1 MIERVINMYDIHKI
15 IIMGKFAPEDRQ
27 NIEAVVME
35 TYGMRI
41 NSILY
46 INEIGSIPDKK
57 SLKEE
62 IKSELYSDMY
72 DEDSLKI
79 KVKEAINGLDVMNK
93 ISEYILK
100 RYTED
105 TILYFYDPNDEC
117 YNYLENMLYET
128 DGRIYI
134 SKYEDLIDNYG
145 EEGYNDI
152 YTIMK
157 INNMKVENLIKEN
170 KLSMI
175 YFLHGL
181 IERLLSK

>member
-1 MIERVINMYDIHKI
+1 MYDIHKI
-15 IIMGKFAPEDRQ
+15 IIMGNFDLEDQ
-27 NIEAVVME
+27 SGIECVVME
-35 TYGMRI
+35 TVGMRI

-46 INEIGSIPDKK
+46 INETNSIPDKK
-57 SLKEE
+57 ALKEE
-62 IKSELYSDMY
+62 LKSELYADMY

-79 KVKEAINGLDVMNK
+79 KVKEVINGADAMNK
-93 ISEYILK
+93 VSEYLLK

-105 TILYFYDPNDEC
+105 TILYFYDSNDDC
-117 YNYLENMLYET
+117 YDYLENQLYQL
-128 DGRIYI
+128 DGKIYL

-181 IERLLSK
+181 VERLLSK